1 MTDIDHHT
9 GRPSD
14 LPPPPPSHL
23 PPHLPPEVPRTVTHI
38 IYALHA
44 WSAVIGITSAAFI
57 VTAFLAGWPSI
68 IGVILNYVYRSNA
81 NGTYL
86 ESHFRWQIRT
96 FWFALLWALMGVV
109 PFITFIGIP
118 VAIGM
123 WVVTGLWVVY
133 RIVRG
138 WIALADGRPMAGRWD
153 SR

>member
-1 MTDIDHHT
+1 MTDIDHDT
-9 GRPSD
+9 GLPAK
-14 LPPPPPSHL
+14 LPPQL
-23 PPHLPPEVPRTVTHI
+23 PPQQPSQLPSGAPRTVTHI

-68 IGVILNYVYRSNA
+68 IGVILNYAYRSGA
-81 NGTYL
+81 KGTYL

-118 VAIGM
+118 VAAGI

-133 RIVRG
+133 RIGRG
-138 WIALADGRPMAGRWD
+138 WMALAGGESVGKPLPA
-153 SR
+153 

>member
-9 GRPSD
+9 GLPSD
-14 LPPPPPSHL
+14 LPPQLPPQPPPQF
-23 PPHLPPEVPRTVTHI
+23 PDGAPRTVTHI

-68 IGVILNYVYRSNA
+68 IGVILNYAYRSGA

-96 FWFALLWALMGVV
+96 FWFALLWVLIGVV

-118 VAIGM
+118 VAVGI

-133 RIVRG
+133 RIGRG
-138 WIALADGRPMAGRWD
+138 WIALADGKSVGKPLPA
-153 SR
+153 